1 MNRQLLSL
9 IAVVTA
15 GGTPSE
21 DDPLAEYTQGKPKA
35 LIPIA
40 GKPMIAHVVD
50 ALAGSRYVQHIVV
63 VALDPA
69 AQVSFSV
76 PVEHVP
82 DTGDIFSNSEAGVRY
97 AQHHFPDLDGI
108 LLSSCDVPT
117 ITSAIV
123 DAFVEECFRTEHDM
137 YFSIVERPVMESRFP
152 GAGRSYVHMRD
163 GDFAGGD
170 LLLIR
175 PSMTLSRSELWQEI
189 AHARK
194 SALRQA
200 RLVGLGTFFKLLIH
214 RLSIAEAEKRASKVF
229 NVHGRA
235 VPFPYAEV
243 AMDVDKPFQL
253 DIARAELE
261 ARAAQAL

>member
-1 MNRQLLSL
+1 MNGQPSL

-15 GGTPSE
+15 GGKPSE
-21 DDPLAEYTQGKPKA
+21 DDPLAAYTQGKPKS

-40 GKPMIAHVVD
+40 GKPMLAHVVD

-76 PVEHVP
+76 PVECVP
-82 DTGDIFSNSEAGVRY
+82 DTGDIFTNSEAGVRY
-97 AQHHFPDLDGI
+97 AQSRYPDMDGI

-117 ITSAIV
+117 ITPAIT
-123 DAFVEECFRTEHDM
+123 DAFVEECFLTDHDM
-137 YFSIVERPVMESRFP
+137 YFTIVERSVMESRFP
-152 GAGRSYVHMRD
+152 GSGRSYVHMRE

-175 PSMTLSRSELWQEI
+175 PSMTLSRPELWQEV

-200 RLVGLGTFFKLLIH
+200 RLVGLGVFVKLLMR
-214 RLSIAEAEKRASKVF
+214 RLTIAEGEKRVLEVF
-229 NVHGRA
+229 GVNGRA

-243 AMDVDKPFQL
+243 AMDVDKPYQL
-253 DIARAELE
+253 DIVRAELE
-261 ARAAQAL
+261 ARASQST

>member
-1 MNRQLLSL
+1 MNEQPSVV
-9 IAVVTA
+9 AVVTA
-15 GGTPSE
+15 GGIPRE
-21 DDPLAEYTQGKPKA
+21 DDPLAEHAQGKSKA

-50 ALAGSRYVQHIVV
+50 AIAQSSYIQHIIV

-69 AQVSFSV
+69 AEVSFSV

-82 DTGDIFSNSEAGVRY
+82 DKGDIFSNAEAGVLHAQNRY
-97 AQHHFPDLDGI
+97 PDMDGI

-117 ITSAIV
+117 ITPSIV
-123 DAFVEECFRTEHDM
+123 NAFVEECFRTEHDL

-152 GAGRSYVHMRD
+152 GSGRSYVHMRD

-175 PSMTLSRSELWQEI
+175 PSMSLSRSELWQEI
-189 AHARK
+189 ANARK

-200 RLVGLGTFFKLLIH
+200 RLVGLGTFFKLLTR
-214 RLSIAEAEKRASKVF
+214 RLSIADAENRASKVF
-229 NVHGRA
+229 SVHGRA
-235 VPFPYAEV
+235 VPFPHAEV
-243 AMDVDKPFQL
+243 AMDVDKPYQL
-253 DIARAELE
+253 DIVRAELE
-261 ARAAQAL
+261 ARAAQTS